1 MRILIW
7 LLTLLLTPLSVV
19 SAVEVPPPDRF
30 DLFLLV
36 GQSNMAGRGKLAEED
51 QVPHPRVLTFSAD
64 EQWVPAIDPLHFDK
78 PAVVTVGLGRTF
90 GIEVAERSPGWTVGL
105 IPCAVGGSPID
116 AWTPGT
122 YYGPTKSHPW
132 DDAIRRAQAA
142 MQHGTLRGILWHQGE
157 SDSGGKLAEA
167 YQQKLDDLIDR
178 LRRELDAPDI
188 PVIVGQLGQFPERP
202 WSEFRH
208 TVDRAHR
215 ELPLRV
221 ARTVFVPSN
230 GLVHGGDEV
239 HFDAASYREFGRRYA
254 QAFLT
259 LTADDVASDPGVE

>member
-1 MRILIW
+1 MRILIC
-7 LLTLLLTPLSVV
+7 LLSLLLTPLSFV
-19 SAVEVPPPDRF
+19 SADELPPPERF

-36 GQSNMAGRGKLAEED
+36 GQSNMAGRGKVAEED

-78 PAVVTVGLGRTF
+78 PSVVGVGLGRTF
-90 GIEVAERSPGWTVGL
+90 GIELAERSPNVTIGL

-122 YYGPTKSHPW
+122 YYAPTKSHPW
-132 DDAIRRAQAA
+132 DDAIRRAKAA
-142 MQHGTLRGILWHQGE
+142 MQHGTLRGIFWHQGE
-157 SDSGGKLAEA
+157 SDSSAELAES
-167 YQQKLDDLIDR
+167 YQEKLDDLIHR
-178 LRRELDAPDI
+178 LRQELNASEV

-202 WSEFRH
+202 WNEFRQ

-215 ELPLRV
+215 ELPQRV
-221 ARTVFVPSN
+221 ARTAFVPSD

-239 HFDAASYREFGRRYA
+239 HFDAASYREFGRRFA
-254 QAFLT
+254 QAYLS
-259 LTADDVASDPGVE
+259 LVADGVASAPGAD